1 MNPYGIKKGHYANIE
16 GAKLQDLMKEIF
28 GNAKKDGDKLV
39 STYGALDPLE
49 VWMDGKT
56 TLYVDTTMN
65 PKVENDV
72 ASETI
77 ARYNDFLLRATGF
90 TSKERKKKANKK

>member
-1 MNPYGIKKGHYANIE
+1 MNPYGIKKGHYENIE
-16 GAKLQDLMKEIF
+16 GDKLKNLMKEIF

-49 VWMDGKT
+49 VWMDGKKV
-56 TLYVDTTMN
+56 LCVDTTMN